1 MLHIWITWLIFL
13 PLQQTFATKSIQ
25 RNTNFRFAHF
35 IDHFF
40 HVLDVPELDSTLV
53 TDRNVC
59 LRRCLK
65 DQRCFS
71 TNLAANP
78 DINGNYVCELL
89 PTDKYNASNSFGPS
103 QYFHHYSLKTPCLLD
118 PCQRNGTC
126 QALYEQDDYWCE
138 CLRAYVGKQC
148 ESERPVCMKELKDQR
163 CFSTNLAANPD
174 NNGNYVC
181 ELLPTDKYNASNS
194 FGPSQYFHHYS
205 LKTPCSL
212 DPCKHNSTCHAL
224 YEQDDYW
231 CECVPLYV
239 GKNCEMLFAQV
250 HGKVCMGA
258 KGNTYGVFLTPMAG
272 KIDVI
277 KLVHTD
283 GQVGCDQNRLSNW
296 GCRSSTIMT
305 LLTDDNNKVVF
316 PEDYPDTTYNGYS
329 IPGFT
334 SNSPELVFTF
344 TTPLVV
350 TAGQEYRLWYT
361 EDLNPDRYSE
371 GDNYLGPICMNVWLL
386 FSQ

>member
-89 PTDKYNASNSFGPS
+89 PTDKYNASNSFGLS

-148 ESERPVCMKELKDQR
+148 ESERPVCMK
-163 CFSTNLAANPD
+163 
-174 NNGNYVC
+174 
-181 ELLPTDKYNASNS
+181 
-194 FGPSQYFHHYS
+194 
-205 LKTPCSL
+205 
-212 DPCKHNSTCHAL
+212 
-224 YEQDDYW
+224 
-231 CECVPLYV
+231 
-239 GKNCEMLFAQV
+239 
-250 HGKVCMGA
+250 A
-258 KGNTYGVFLTPMAG
+258 KGDSPGVFYTTKAG
-272 KIDVI
+272 LITAF
-277 KLVHTD
+277 KLVHIS
-283 GQVGCDQNRLSNW
+283 GEVGCVWNGRSKWGCTDPYKIATLITDDQNN
-296 GCRSSTIMT
+296 I
-305 LLTDDNNKVVF
+305 VF
-316 PEDYPDTTYNGYS
+316 PENGRYS
-329 IPGFT
+329 YTIPGFG
-334 SNSPELVFTF
+334 SNSPELMLNFS
-344 TTPLVV
+344 TPLVV
-350 TAGQEYRLWYT
+350 TADQEFRVWYS
-361 EDLNPDRYSE
+361 EDLGGTDI
-371 GDNYLGPICMNVWLL
+371 DNYPGPTCMKVIIY
-386 FSQ
+386 FA